1 MPGSSRAY
9 VGDTGGHTEMEET
22 HLTQE
27 HRSLG
32 GTLRKMGSHT
42 KNWEYVRGVMR
53 DYGKANG
60 VR

>member
-1 MPGSSRAY
+1 
-9 VGDTGGHTEMEET
+9 MEET